1 MGEHQTVHE
10 VCKGR
15 FRRAYA
21 GVNASDVNYT
31 AGRYFGGAAAAEKR
45 LPFDA
50 GFESVGVVAALG
62 PGVSGD
68 FPDTAAGTMAF
79 NLCGSTLSS
88 LWPLHALDCPEIHDL
103 SLRQSCAQHFVR
115 SARKLKLWAHVVLLV
130 SPSRHRPGREAD
142 GAFP

>member
-1 MGEHQTVHE
+1 MR

-68 FPDTAAGTMAF
+68 FPDTAAGTI
-79 NLCGSTLSS
+79 LSS
-88 LWPLHALDCPEIHDL
+88 FARHPFL
-103 SLRQSCAQHFVR
+103 SLAL
-115 SARKLKLWAHVVLLV
+115 AR
-130 SPSRHRPGREAD
+130 P
-142 GAFP
+142 

>member
-1 MGEHQTVHE
+1 MDTDQCMRL
-10 VCKGR
+10 CKGR

-62 PGVSGD
+62 PGVSGESLMLLQ
-68 FPDTAAGTMAF
+68 A
-79 NLCGSTLSS
+79 SWLS
-88 LWPLHALDCPEIHDL
+88 C
-103 SLRQSCAQHFVR
+103 
-115 SARKLKLWAHVVLLV
+115 
-130 SPSRHRPGREAD
+130 
-142 GAFP
+142 